1 MDEALLLSLRSLK
14 NVGLYRTVCQLKFSS
29 TSKNLIAMATYW
41 PPIVTEFSY
50 YDGQRMGNL
59 KEREETAEEIC
70 MYNESTAVRCSCLV
84 SEIVGNVLPSR
95 QRC

>member
-50 YDGQRMGNL
+50 YDSQHMGNL